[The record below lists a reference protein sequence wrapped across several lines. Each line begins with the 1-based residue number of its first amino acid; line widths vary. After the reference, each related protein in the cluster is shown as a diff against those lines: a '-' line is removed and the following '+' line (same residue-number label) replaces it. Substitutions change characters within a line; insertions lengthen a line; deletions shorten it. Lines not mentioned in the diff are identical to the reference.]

1 MIHADSKRIACYS
14 LESYK
19 MNLMLPSYGRDTLS
33 LGNSMGRRAG
43 SVSSPSV
50 KQQLACSSASAVR
63 CHTVP
68 ATSNAF
74 PLSCVAAVSRLI
86 NTKNNCCGPGCD
98 SWRKRWGVVTE
109 SGTWSETRISE
120 IIHTAHEALIRWMHG
135 TFSNL
140 CWTHEFFNAMTW
152 VGLESACSV
161 KNTDDTLEVGI
172 ELPEKFL
179 QEECS

>member
-1 MIHADSKRIACYS
+1 MLVFRPIPIWLMIHADSKRIACYS

-50 KQQLACSSASAVR
+50 KQQLACSSASAFR

-86 NTKNNCCGPGCD
+86 MKRSTFDSESSGAENFGCKTAVMLKDFSFMSTCLHTGSAVCQWHCSFFMSDHASFDSCCNSP
-98 SWRKRWGVVTE
+98 
-109 SGTWSETRISE
+109 
-120 IIHTAHEALIRWMHG
+120 HP
-135 TFSNL
+135 
-140 CWTHEFFNAMTW
+140 
-152 VGLESACSV
+152 
-161 KNTDDTLEVGI
+161 
-172 ELPEKFL
+172 LPP
-179 QEECS
+179 